1 MESIQH
7 NHYPDMTVEE
17 IDTCIE
23 RELEIYR
30 RAQQRIEELYQ
41 LREERVHPEWKLY
54 REMFSGE

>member
-1 MESIQH
+1 MEGIQH
-7 NHYPDMTVEE
+7 NHYLDMTVEE

-30 RAQQRIEELYQ
+30 RAQQRIEELML

-54 REMFSGE
+54 REMFNGE